1 MSYLEY
7 NVKWVPTGFKKV
19 FYVNWALVL
28 LLATVAGIGFGMLYS
43 VAGGTAATWAEP
55 QMKRFAFGLAVMMV
69 IGFVPIWFWR
79 NMAGLAYAAS
89 VGLLLWVEFFGSV
102 GMGAQRWIDLGFIRL
117 QPSEL
122 TKITLIMA
130 LAAYYDWLDLSKV
143 SRPFWVLAPV
153 TLILVPAGLTLMQPD
168 LGTALLLMAGG
179 AITMFLA
186 GVHWLY
192 FVVVGVGGIGSVAAV
207 LLSRGTDWQLLK
219 DYQYR
224 RIDTFL
230 DPASDPLGAGYHI
243 TQSKIAL
250 GSGGW
255 TGRGFL
261 QGTQSRL
268 NFLPEKHT
276 DFIFTSLAEEF
287 GFVGAAS
294 LLALYVAIIVV
305 AVASATRNQDR
316 FGALVTW
323 GVAATFFLFFA
334 VNMSMVMGLAPV
346 VGVPLPLVSY
356 GGSAILMNLVALAVV
371 LRVDY
376 ENKLLMRG
384 SGKLPT
390 TRKRGERA

>member
-1 MSYLEY
+1 MSFLEY
-7 NVKWVPTGFKKV
+7 NLKWTPTGLRKV
-19 FYVNWALVL
+19 LYVNWPLVL
-28 LLATVAGIGFGMLYS
+28 LISAVAGIGFGMLYS
-43 VAGGTAATWAEP
+43 VAGGDLARWAEP
-55 QMKRFAFGLAVMMV
+55 QMQRFALGLGLMFA
-69 IGFVPIWFWR
+69 IGFVPVWFWR
-79 NMAGLAYAAS
+79 NVSGLAFLVSLA
-89 VGLLLWVEFFGSV
+89 LLVAVAVFGDTR
-102 GMGAQRWIDLGFIRL
+102 MGAQRWIQLGPLRL

-130 LAAYYDWLDLSKV
+130 LAAYYDWLDTAKV
-143 SRPFWVLAPV
+143 SRPFWVLLPV
-153 TLILVPAGLTLMQPD
+153 VMILLPTGLTLMQPD
-168 LGTALLLMAGG
+168 LGTALLLAAGG
-179 AITMFLA
+179 AVVMFLA

-192 FVVVGVGGIGSVAAV
+192 FAVVATNVVGAVVAV
-207 LLSRGTDWQLLK
+207 FLLRGTPWQFLQ

-230 DPASDPLGAGYHI
+230 DPGRDPLGDGYHI

-268 NFLPEKHT
+268 NFVPEKHT

-294 LLALYVAIIVV
+294 LLALYMGIIVV
-305 AVASATRNQDR
+305 AVAPALRNPDR
-316 FGALVTW
+316 YAALVTW
-323 GVAATFFLFFA
+323 GIAATFFLFFA

-356 GGSAILMNLVALAVV
+356 GGSAMLVLMVGFGLVQSAHIH
-371 LRVDY
+371 
-376 ENKLLMRG
+376 
-384 SGKLPT
+384 
-390 TRKRGERA
+390 RARSK